1 MKDFART
8 FLRVQFENESWIFI
22 SYRLSIRDVGVSHE
36 DRSCLRKEIARAV
49 RYITRTR
56 AAKFPLY
63 LHYSRACVPVI
74 RARTWKEFDW
84 ERADQVLYRRS
95 TTT

>member
-1 MKDFART
+1 MKDFVWT
-8 FLRVQFENESWIFI
+8 FLRVQFENESSIFI

-36 DRSCLRKEIARAV
+36 DQSCLRKEIARAV
-49 RYITRTR
+49 RHITRNR
-56 AAKFPLY
+56 VAKFPLY

-74 RARTWKEFDW
+74 RARISKESDR
-84 ERADQVLYRRS
+84 ERGDQVLYRRS